1 MRNNPGA
8 RQGFLVDPS
17 RINVALSRAQERLV
31 VIGAQRMWQAQDNT
45 SALRE
50 VMEFIVDKHSSAP
63 GHYEVV
69 DGTTVIEG
77 IKHA

>member
-1 MRNNPGA
+1 M
-8 RQGFLVDPS
+8 
-17 RINVALSRAQERLV
+17 ALSRAQERLV

-50 VMEFIVDKHSSAP
+50 VMEFIVEKHSSAP
-63 GHYEVV
+63 DNYEVV